1 VFSLKAL
8 FQPPSEDSEILF
20 VLYGYRRIFKAIAV
34 FPAVMNVMLLAPSI
48 YMLEVYDRV
57 LTCRN
62 EFTLL
67 MLSGIIVLIYLL

>member
-1 VFSLKAL
+1 MGLKGIL
-8 FQPPSEDSEILF
+8 QKPKEENEIL
-20 VLYGYRRIFKAIAV
+20 VALDGYRRIFRALAV

-62 EFTLL
+62 EFTLI